1 MGEAD
6 QLAMEALRTLHEPV
20 EHYDELLCKGCDF
33 AGWEGEPPRWP
44 CRTAE
49 LVYNGDFILEC
60 LEAMDLISKWR
71 FENAP
76 RFAPYQTLLAP
87 GAWARMAETFIADK
101 IFPVVPV
108 MKTNGLTFRYDKEAS
123 WPGT

>member
-1 MGEAD
+1 MSLVDSAV
-6 QLAMEALRTLHEPV
+6 MEALRTLHEPV

-33 AGWEGEPPRWP
+33 DGWEGEPPRWP

-49 LVYNGDFILEC
+49 LVYNDDFILEC

-87 GAWARMAETFIADK
+87 GAWARMAETFISSEV
-101 IFPVVPV
+101 FPLVPV
-108 MKTNGLTFRYDKEAS
+108 MNDNPIVFRKEAS